1 MILPREELG
10 IDDIRLEKWRL
21 FEVSL
26 QDGPPTRHAFG
37 WAINKGFFVI
47 CSPILEETGEWCRTR
62 TRRYWKVGP
71 PATNWDREEYDQ
83 FWEFL
88 SLWRVPKAEIISI
101 AARLGKAG
109 TD

>member
-1 MILPREELG
+1 MILAREELG
-10 IDDIRLEKWRL
+10 KDDIHLEKWRI

-26 QDGPPTRHAFG
+26 QNGSPTRHAFG

-88 SLWRVPKAEIISI
+88 MLWQVPKEEISSI

-109 TD
+109 G